1 MFQSASKK
9 EIKRIACGTAILTVA
24 ELAFFAVLSM
34 FDMGGFGLRIIVSAL
49 IGAVVA
55 IVNFA
60 FLCLMVQRAAGVS
73 DDPDRMKSIV
83 QLSYNLRL
91 AVQAGWIVLAF
102 IVPFFHV
109 IAGAIPLLFP
119 RMTLY
124 YLQVTGKYA
133 TGSSPAA
140 NAAEDEGDESGTVSE

>member
-73 DDPDRMKSIV
+73 DDPGRMKSIV

-102 IVPFFHV
+102 IVPRQRRNHR
-109 IAGAIPLLFP
+109 ISQAGIGPEFMDFGSRDYPLL
-119 RMTLY
+119 
-124 YLQVTGKYA
+124 
-133 TGSSPAA
+133 A
-140 NAAEDEGDESGTVSE
+140 NPPCR